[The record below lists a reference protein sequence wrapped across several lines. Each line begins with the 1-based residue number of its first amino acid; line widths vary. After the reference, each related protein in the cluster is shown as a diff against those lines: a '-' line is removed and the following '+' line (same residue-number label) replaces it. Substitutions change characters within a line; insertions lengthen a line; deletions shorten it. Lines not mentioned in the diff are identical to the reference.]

1 MTIFYRCYHFA
12 LKCIVIFIGIP
23 NPRLYTGYS
32 GLAQWLQTWQTEKP
46 LLVISDAT
54 LLKLGVLKKT
64 LASLDEQQIKWH
76 LYTDV
81 APNPSIDNVEKG
93 VQVYN
98 AQQCAGIIAVGGGS
112 VLDCAKLI
120 AARSVKPK
128 KSVKQLKGLFKVLKK
143 LPPLCAIPTTAGTGS
158 ETTVAAVVN
167 DPQTQKKY
175 AATDFSLVPSDAI
188 LIAELT
194 QSVPD
199 FITAATGID
208 ALTHAIES
216 YIGKI
221 GLNFSDQK
229 SLQAIELIINNLPT
243 AYNDGD
249 NLVARE
255 NMLLASFY
263 AGQAFTRAS
272 VGYVHAIAHQFGA
285 RYGTAHGLAN
295 SVLLMPVLK
304 FYGPVISPKLAEVA
318 DYCKLTQ
325 PDQSIEVK
333 ANILLTTIEQ
343 LLEVL
348 NIPKHLPEIQRSDI
362 KELAKAALK
371 EAHPDYPVP
380 AFMNQAQCEVIIRE
394 VYIQQPSKT
403 KTVC

>member
-1 MTIFYRCYHFA
+1 MAFFYRCYHFA

-23 NPRLYTGYS
+23 NPRLCTGYT
-32 GLAQWLQTWQTEKP
+32 GLAQWLQIWQTEKP
-46 LLVISDAT
+46 LLVVSDAT
-54 LLKLGVLKKT
+54 LLKLGVLKKI
-64 LASLDEQQIKWH
+64 LAMLDEQQIKWH

-81 APNPSIDNVEKG
+81 APNPSIDNVENG
-93 VQVYN
+93 LNVYKTHH
-98 AQQCAGIIAVGGGS
+98 CAGIIAVGGGS

-128 KSVKQLKGLFKVLKK
+128 KSVQQLKGLFKILKK

-167 DPQTQKKY
+167 DPQTHTKY
-175 AATDFSLVPSDAI
+175 AATDFSLVPSDAV

-229 SLQAIELIINNLPT
+229 ALQAIELIVNSLPT
-243 AYNDGD
+243 AYRDGD
-249 NLVARE
+249 NLAARE

-272 VGYVHAIAHQFGA
+272 VGYVHAIAHQLGA

-295 SVLLMPVLK
+295 SVLLMPVLR
-304 FYGPVISPKLAEVA
+304 FYGPAIYPKLAVIA

-325 PDQSIEVK
+325 PAQNTEEK
-333 ANILLTTIEQ
+333 AKIFLTTTEQ
-343 LLEVL
+343 LLVTL
-348 NIPKHLPEIQRSDI
+348 NIPKYLPEG
-362 KELAKAALK
+362 
-371 EAHPDYPVP
+371 
-380 AFMNQAQCEVIIRE
+380 
-394 VYIQQPSKT
+394 
-403 KTVC
+403 

>member
-1 MTIFYRCYHFA
+1 MAFFYRCYHFA
-12 LKCIVIFIGIP
+12 LKCIVLLIGIP
-23 NPRLYTGYS
+23 NPRLYMGYD
-32 GLAQWLQTWQTEKP
+32 GLAQWLKTWQKNKP
-46 LLVISDAT
+46 LLVVTDTT
-54 LLKLGVLKKT
+54 LLELGVLKKALT
-64 LASLDEQQIKWH
+64 LLDEQNITWH
-76 LYTDV
+76 LYNDV
-81 APNPSIDNVEKG
+81 APNPSIDNVENG
-93 VQVYN
+93 LVVYKS
-98 AQQCAGIIAVGGGS
+98 QKCAGILAIGGGS

-120 AARSVKPK
+120 GARSVKAK
-128 KSVKQLKGLFKVLKK
+128 KSTQQLKGLFKVLTK

-167 DPQTQKKY
+167 DPKTQTKY
-175 AATDFSLVPSDAI
+175 AATDFALVPSDAI

-216 YIGKI
+216 YIGTI
-221 GLNFSDQK
+221 GLDFSDTK
-229 SLQAIELIINNLPT
+229 ALQAIDLILNNLPV
-243 AYNDGD
+243 AYENGD
-249 NLVARE
+249 DLAARE

-295 SVLLMPVLK
+295 SVLLMPVLN
-304 FYGPVISPKLAEVA
+304 FYGPAIYPKLADIA

-325 PDQSIEVK
+325 PEQTDQVK
-333 ANILLTTIEQ
+333 AQQ
-343 LLEVL
+343 LLKTIAQL
-348 NIPKHLPEIQRSDI
+348 LATIHIPKCLPEIQSGDI
-362 KELAKAALK
+362 KELAEAALK

-380 AFMNQAQCEVIIRE
+380 VFMNQAQCEAIIRE
-394 VYIQQPSKT
+394 VYIQQPSKA
-403 KTVC
+403 KAVC

>member
-1 MTIFYRCYHFA
+1 M
-12 LKCIVIFIGIP
+12 GIP

-46 LLVISDAT
+46 LLVVSDAT
-54 LLKLGVLKKT
+54 LLKLGVLQKI
-64 LASLDEQQIKWH
+64 LAMLDEQQIKWH

-81 APNPSIDNVEKG
+81 APNPSIDNVENG
-93 VQVYN
+93 LSVYN
-98 AQQCAGIIAVGGGS
+98 AHHCAGIIAVGGGS

-128 KSVKQLKGLFKVLKK
+128 KSVQQLKGLFKILKK

-167 DPQTQKKY
+167 DPQTHTKY
-175 AATDFSLVPSDAI
+175 AATDFSLVPSDAV

-229 SLQAIELIINNLPT
+229 ALQAIELIINNLPA
-243 AYNDGD
+243 AYRNGD
-249 NLVARE
+249 NLAARE
-255 NMLLASFY
+255 KMLLASFY

-272 VGYVHAIAHQFGA
+272 VGYVHAIAHQLGA

-295 SVLLMPVLK
+295 SVSLMPVLR
-304 FYGPVISPKLAEVA
+304 FYGPAIYPKLAVIA
-318 DYCKLTQ
+318 DYCNLTQ
-325 PDQSIEVK
+325 PDQSTEEK
-333 ANILLTTIEQ
+333 AKIFLTTLEQ
-343 LLEVL
+343 LLVTL
-348 NIPKHLPEIQRSDI
+348 NIPKYLPEIQSDDI
-362 KELAKAALK
+362 KGLAKAAIQ

-380 AFMNQAQCEVIIRE
+380 VFMNWTQCQAIINQMCCHNTSPKNR
-394 VYIQQPSKT
+394 SL
-403 KTVC
+403 